1 MHMVRSQEVDNSM
14 VEIEAKGLSFEEA
27 LAELEAIVERLE
39 GESLSLDE
47 TMALY
52 ERGRQLAQ
60 HCQTLLDAA
69 SLKFQR
75 LRPDG
80 TVVDGEEL
88 LSPEGGEHP

>member
-1 MHMVRSQEVDNSM
+1 MHMVRGQEVNNHM
-14 VEIEAKGLSFEEA
+14 TKTEIEGLSFEEA

-88 LSPEGGEHP
+88 LSPEGGENP

>member
-1 MHMVRSQEVDNSM
+1 MHMVRGQEVNNHM
-14 VEIEAKGLSFEEA
+14 TKTEIEGLSFEEA
-27 LAELEAIVERLE
+27 LAELETIVERLE

-88 LSPEGGEHP
+88 LSPEGGENP

>member
-1 MHMVRSQEVDNSM
+1 MHMVRGQEVNNHM
-14 VEIEAKGLSFEEA
+14 TKTEIEELSFEEA
-27 LAELEAIVERLE
+27 LAELETIVERLE

-88 LSPEGGEHP
+88 LSPEGGENP